1 MSRCIWGALE
11 RTGYYVAMKYFRALA
26 TAVLSLGLVA
36 AVTASPASAE
46 TKPTVVRVYHQAVNP
61 IAVSGSGIGAVRTF
75 FIPLAVNGKAA
86 DGQYLAGTLTTLDT
100 AMPGGLELRS
110 SNLTFVL
117 GAEADQ
123 LVVGGVS
130 LYPPAG
136 ATLATG
142 QTTTRPVIGGSGKY
156 SGARGQVV
164 STNMG
169 ANGWTHVFRVWLGK

>member
-1 MSRCIWGALE
+1 MRI
-11 RTGYYVAMKYFRALA
+11 FRALS
-26 TAVLSLGLVA
+26 LSALTLALVA
-36 AVTASPASAE
+36 GIAPAQAATT

-75 FIPLAVNGKAA
+75 FIPVAVNGKAA

-100 AMPGGLELRS
+100 SMPGGLELRA

-117 GAEADQ
+117 GSEANQ

-136 ATLATG
+136 ATLAEG
-142 QTTTRPVIGGSGKY
+142 QTTVRPVIGGSGIY
-156 SGARGQVV
+156 DGARGQVV

-169 ANGWTHVFRVWLGK
+169 ANGWTHVFKVWLGQ